1 MIDCRNNIFD
11 IWRDNSFR
19 IIQFFLSFGVVA
31 YLVIFNPF
39 GMAPDYSP
47 YISYFD
53 IMRAKG
59 FVNPFQYEPG
69 FVLLSWILVVL
80 MPTSGLVFGVLAG
93 LASTLKLILFS
104 KLASPFAYFLIFL
117 LFLFKYFPL
126 QDCNQIRIALALV
139 FLIFTYYKVVVVED
153 LRMAI
158 IFSLIS
164 IIFHYSTLAVFPFLL
179 LLRHKFSENK
189 YYAIG
194 FAGLVFSGLA
204 LASYFAVHFL
214 MGFIPRFSSYAGS
227 FQPAVS
233 NPLSPVFYPEFFLIT
248 VSLVLWEDLTTNMK
262 KVVALQLVGFA
273 IFYGL
278 YDFGVIGTRLRE
290 VIAIFWLFYLVDFS
304 KMTINLKRATVFFV
318 LMNIALGS
326 YLFYFSNYFK

>member
-1 MIDCRNNIFD
+1 MINCINNIFN
-11 IWRDNSFR
+11 IWKDNYFR
-19 IIQFFLSFGVVA
+19 FIQFFLSFGVVA
-31 YLVIFNPF
+31 CLVIFNPF

-53 IMRAKG
+53 IMRTKG

-93 LASTLKLILFS
+93 LSSTLKLILFS

-126 QDCNQIRIALALV
+126 QDYNQIRIALALV
-139 FLIFTYYKVVVVED
+139 FLILTYYKLVVVGN
-153 LRMAI
+153 LRLAI
-158 IFSLIS
+158 IYSLVS
-164 IIFHYSTLAVFPFLL
+164 IIFHYSAFAVVPFLF
-179 LLRHKFSENK
+179 LLRNK
-189 YYAIG
+189 LSVNKAYMVG
-194 FAGLVFSGLA
+194 FAGLIFLGLTS
-204 LASYFAVHFL
+204 ASYFIVHYL
-214 MGFIPRFSSYAGS
+214 MVFIPRLSSHAVS
-227 FQPAVS
+227 FKPAVS
-233 NPLSPVFYPEFFLIT
+233 SPFSPVFYPEFFLIA
-248 VSLVLWEDLTTNMK
+248 VSLLLWDDLTTNMK

-278 YDFGVIGTRLRE
+278 YDFGVIGNRLRE
-290 VIAIFWLFYLVDFS
+290 AIAIFWLFYLVDFS
-304 KMTINLKRATVFFV
+304 KIIIKLKMATVFFV
-318 LMNIALGS
+318 LMNVVLGS